1 MIFSFFKNKNQKND
15 IETSINEIIA
25 SHEQFFVK
33 IDNLLPSYKDVAYK
47 LFYDVIRRFIRKIYD
62 APASEKHHHSEPFGL
77 LKHSL
82 ETVIHALIEQH
93 KILELKYDTHGN
105 LDSQFNLKNKERVL
119 YRTAISALFHDA
131 GKMFDFIIRDG
142 NVVFDPLEDN
152 LLDFKLKYPNCE
164 LIWKPN
170 RTKKHEKRNI
180 ILLFD
185 ILTQQDRKYLSAVNF
200 LQLIDD
206 FFGYDPKDTL
216 QELIKEA
223 DIRSVTKTFTSTSKK
238 EEKVTKQTEKGNYI
252 QEEDETI
259 LLTNYFLKSL
269 QDLVNQNTFAI
280 NRLGGQLFVLDTVTF
295 VVNPL
300 VIEKSLVYMRKKY
313 NYKTT
318 KNHIIS
324 ILKDKNVIISDES
337 GKTFFHADILFP
349 NGKKI
354 TLNFIIIKN
363 KFLWG
368 CSKPE
373 NFAGEIKLK
382 DFISID
388 MDEEVKETESEKTKL
403 PETPKQ
409 ETKQENQSD
418 KNTTSSNDE
427 PKENNQ
433 IQEQEQK
440 HEQENTS
447 AKQKQKKKLPL
458 YEKLILTLKNMIKGN
473 VIELTTNS
481 EQPIFITTINKQKY
495 IAIKYPQGFD
505 FIAEKTGFYDVSS
518 PDRKKEIERI
528 CNSLN
533 NSNYVLL
540 VDKRCVVNIE
550 IKGRIIKS
558 VLVYSS
564 VLF

>member
-1 MIFSFFKNKNQKND
+1 MLSIFNRKTKDDK
-15 IETSINEIIA
+15 IYAIINEIIV
-25 SHEQFFVK
+25 SHVHFFIK

-47 LFYDVIRRFIRKIYD
+47 LFYDVLRRFIRKVYD

-93 KILELKYDTHGN
+93 KILELKYDAHGN

-131 GKMFDFIIRDG
+131 GKMFDFIIRTG
-142 NVVFDPLEDN
+142 NIVFDPLEDN

-170 RTKKHEKRNI
+170 RTKKHEKRNV

-185 ILTQQDRKYLSAVNF
+185 ILTQQDRKYLSAINF

-206 FFGYDPKDTL
+206 FFGYDPKDTI

-223 DIRSVTKTFTSTSKK
+223 DVKSVVKNVNIEPIEKKQNTKKSDKSFAD
-238 EEKVTKQTEKGNYI
+238 I
-252 QEEDETI
+252 EEDETI
-259 LLTNYFLKSL
+259 LLTNYFLKSVH
-269 QDLVNQNTFAI
+269 DLVNQNTFAI

-300 VIEKSLVYMRKKY
+300 VIEKSLTYMRKKY

-373 NFAGEIKLK
+373 NFAGKIVLK
-382 DFISID
+382 DFISVDID
-388 MDEEVKETESEKTKL
+388 VE
-403 PETPKQ
+403 
-409 ETKQENQSD
+409 
-418 KNTTSSNDE
+418 SND
-427 PKENNQ
+427 
-433 IQEQEQK
+433 
-440 HEQENTS
+440 
-447 AKQKQKKKLPL
+447 
-458 YEKLILTLKNMIKGN
+458 
-473 VIELTTNS
+473 
-481 EQPIFITTINKQKY
+481 
-495 IAIKYPQGFD
+495 
-505 FIAEKTGFYDVSS
+505 DVSK
-518 PDRKKEIERI
+518 DTR
-528 CNSLN
+528 NSRN
-533 NSNYVLL
+533 
-540 VDKRCVVNIE
+540 
-550 IKGRIIKS
+550 
-558 VLVYSS
+558 
-564 VLF
+564 